1 MLEEAIYSI
10 SNHFTQLIVFLG
22 FVLLLGIIIYIMT
35 GKFDIH
41 KKTSM
46 YCGLLTGLNKKQIL
60 ALCVILI
67 RTFCIIYAVTIY
79 SKNIG
84 LSLVTIFLIDCIFI
98 LLSPKKILFEGIN
111 IIAQLIFIYLINVLK
126 TYTLEISNDMHVEQ
140 ISIVLSAFMIIY
152 TVYFFLKNFEE
163 IIRKKEK
170 VRKNKKSSKKK
181 NQKHQNTTTK
191 LSKNKNA

>member
-98 LLSPKKILFEGIN
+98 LKKKKKILFEGIN

>member
-1 MLEEAIYSI
+1 MLEETIYSI

-41 KKTSM
+41 KKTIM
-46 YCGLLTGLNKKQIL
+46 YCGLLTGLNKRQIL
-60 ALCVILI
+60 ALCAILI
-67 RTFCIIYAVTIY
+67 RTFCVIYAVTIY

-84 LSLVTIFLIDCIFI
+84 FNLVAIFLIDCIFI

-140 ISIVLSAFMIIY
+140 ISIVLSAFMVIY

-170 VRKNKKSSKKK
+170 PRKNKKLVKNENSKHKKTTAKSSK
-181 NQKHQNTTTK
+181 NQ
-191 LSKNKNA
+191 NA

>member
-170 VRKNKKSSKKK
+170 VRKNKKSLKKK

-191 LSKNKNA
+191 LSKNKKT

>member
-163 IIRKKEK
+163 IIRKKK
-170 VRKNKKSSKKK
+170 
-181 NQKHQNTTTK
+181 
-191 LSKNKNA
+191 

>member
-170 VRKNKKSSKKK
+170 VRKNKKSLKKK
-181 NQKHQNTTTK
+181 IQKHQNTTTK

>member
-1 MLEEAIYSI
+1 MLEETIYSI

-22 FVLLLGIIIYIMT
+22 FVLLLGIVIYIMT

-41 KKTSM
+41 KKTIM

-60 ALCVILI
+60 TLCVILI

-84 LSLVTIFLIDCIFI
+84 FNLVTIFLIDCIFI

-126 TYTLEISNDMHVEQ
+126 TYQMEISNDMYVGQ
-140 ISIVLSAFMIIY
+140 IAMVLSAFMIIY
-152 TVYFFLKNFEE
+152 TIYFFLKNFEE
-163 IIRKKEK
+163 TIRRKKKGKREK
-170 VRKNKKSSKKK
+170 EG
-181 NQKHQNTTTK
+181 
-191 LSKNKNA
+191 